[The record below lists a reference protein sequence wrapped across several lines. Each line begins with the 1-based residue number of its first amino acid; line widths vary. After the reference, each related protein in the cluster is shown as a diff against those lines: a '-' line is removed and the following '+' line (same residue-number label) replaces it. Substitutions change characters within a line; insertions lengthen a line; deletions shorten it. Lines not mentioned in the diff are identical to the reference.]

1 MCINDGILQLDKT
14 NCALIFSTVVFQ
26 SVRVEDKDISHVH
39 ITSGR
44 IYSTELPQRRLP
56 DALVVGA
63 GKCGRHCNS
72 GFSKTVYWFPIDT

>member
-1 MCINDGILQLDKT
+1 
-14 NCALIFSTVVFQ
+14 
-26 SVRVEDKDISHVH
+26 VEDKDISHVH

-63 GKCGRHCNS
+63 GKCRRHCNS

>member
-1 MCINDGILQLDKT
+1 MAVIYSHNIKVW
-14 NCALIFSTVVFQ
+14 ALLAIGVVCTCYFLFKSVFQ

-63 GKCGRHCNS
+63 GKCGTDASSR
-72 GFSKTVYWFPIDT
+72 T